1 MFGRG
6 NSKDAQ
12 RDEVQVLEPAEGAP
26 QDETRHSERRFVLEV
41 RGRTVEHVRPLSRFT
56 PRDEPK

>member
-6 NSKDAQ
+6 NSKDAH
-12 RDEVQVLEPAEGAP
+12 RDDTEVLEPAEGAP
-26 QDETRHSERRFVLEV
+26 QGETSQVERRFVLEV

>member
-12 RDEVQVLEPAEGAP
+12 RDEVQVLQPAEGEKRP
-26 QDETRHSERRFVLEV
+26 VERRFVLEV